1 MMTMIKRKFILA
13 ILFSSLTGII
23 LSQEND
29 FGIWA
34 SVSGTYR
41 FDKHLEAK
49 LSASIRTI
57 ENTSKT
63 DQYFAE
69 VGLGYKFNDY
79 VALEGSYR
87 MINKQETDAEFHF
100 RHKLYLSIK
109 GTLPAGRF
117 TFSGRLMYQKT
128 MKTYIEDGND
138 MIPKHYARFKLKTS
152 YSSPTSPFSPFLS
165 FEPFIPIKKSNG
177 FEIKKS
183 RSSAGVEVRISN
195 HSSFEAGYIYESY
208 KKTGVPHMHILS
220 LNYDL
225 VF

>member
-1 MMTMIKRKFILA
+1 MIKGKFLLA
-13 ILFSSLTGII
+13 VFFSFLSGII
-23 LSQEND
+23 LSQDND

-34 SVSGTYR
+34 GVSGTYK

-49 LSASIRTI
+49 ISASLRTI
-57 ENTSKT
+57 NNTSVT

-69 VGLGYKFNDY
+69 IGLGYKFNDY
-79 VALEGSYR
+79 FALEGSYR
-87 MINKQETDAEFHF
+87 MINKKETDSEFHF

-117 TFSGRLMYQKT
+117 TFSGRMMYQKT

-138 MIPKHYARFKLKTS
+138 MIPEHYARLKLKTS
-152 YSSPTSPFSPFLS
+152 YSSPTSPFSPFVS
-165 FEPFIPIKKSNG
+165 FEPFVPLKNGNG

-183 RSSAGVEVRISN
+183 RSSAGVEIRISN
-195 HSSFEAGYIYESY
+195 HSSLEAGYIYESY

-220 LNYDL
+220 VNYDL